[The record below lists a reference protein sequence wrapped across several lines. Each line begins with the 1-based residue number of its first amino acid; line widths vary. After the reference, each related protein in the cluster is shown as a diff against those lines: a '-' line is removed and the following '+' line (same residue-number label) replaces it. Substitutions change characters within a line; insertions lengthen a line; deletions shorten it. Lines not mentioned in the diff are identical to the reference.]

1 MDFNTEKVMKPITA
15 GDIVT
20 PKQTT
25 RAFIKGNQYPVTRT
39 HGSVFYINDELGFSK
54 QCYSSDFINL
64 SNLSIFAKICN
75 FVNKIFGI

>member
-1 MDFNTEKVMKPITA
+1 MKPITA

-64 SNLSIFAKICN
+64 SKEYGVSYVINLFIFFIFRSFSIT
-75 FVNKIFGI
+75 